1 MHTSYLKPSKL
12 LMVNDKG
19 DEVELNGKIEL
30 SELDSNSIS
39 DINPYEDVSKT
50 ELSMTINIDNSMK
63 LTRKKLVKLLMSKG
77 IQRNGANEIAKYVLK
92 KNGKYTMFDLML
104 W

>member
-1 MHTSYLKPSKL
+1 MNTKMLAPSKL
-12 LMVNDKG
+12 MMVNPDG
-19 DEVELNGKIEL
+19 TQVELNGTIEL
-30 SELDSNSIS
+30 AELDTNSIEI
-39 DINPYEDVSKT
+39 DPYKNVSMT

-63 LTRKKLVKLLMSKG
+63 LTRKRLIKLLIAKG

-92 KNGKYTMFDLML
+92 KNGKYTMFDLMF

>member
-92 KNGKYTMFDLML
+92 KNGKYNMFDLML